1 MTPNYQFM
9 RASELNRLLNGLQ
22 PGRNWPIFV
31 EVGFGGKVVQICEF
45 CQNNQTLKWL
55 IEELEYLSVQL
66 KVLEFVVWKFVGVG
80 IWNLKLEIQ
89 DNEAKNFF

>member
-1 MTPNYQFM
+1 M
-9 RASELNRLLNGLQ
+9 
-22 PGRNWPIFV
+22 
-31 EVGFGGKVVQICEF
+31 QICEF

-66 KVLEFVVWKFVGVG
+66 KVLEFVVWKFVGIS